1 MTNAQWDE
9 VGYNLQSSRA
19 FHIDGLLAVIPSDI
33 VIDANTPFSKR
44 VGYYKELLQVM
55 SRRRKYQK
63 VK

>member
-33 VIDANTPFSKR
+33 VIDANTRLVKEWGTIR
-44 VGYYKELLQVM
+44 NYYKG
-55 SRRRKYQK
+55 
-63 VK
+63 